1 MLRYIGS
8 RLLQSI
14 FIGVSITLGV
24 FVILRLTSGD
34 PARVRAPVF
43 ASPDVINQYRKDFGT
58 DKPLLVQLGRFI
70 DGAVHGNLGDSF
82 RYQRPVLDLI
92 FEALPY
98 TLRLAL
104 LALFISVTISVTLGV
119 LAARYPGSPWDWL
132 SGIVASAAQAAPVFW
147 VGILLSTYLGV
158 VAGLFPAGGYSGFSS
173 LVLPALAASI
183 SIIPTELRVLREAMR
198 TALDQEYV
206 RAARANG
213 IVERR
218 VTLVYALR
226 NATLPL
232 LTVIGIDVGYLLGGV
247 IVAEVVFNFPGIGQ
261 LALVAL
267 NSRDYPLVQAITIV
281 TATVFVLIN
290 LVIDLLYTVVDP
302 RIRLKTR

>member
-8 RLLQSI
+8 RLLQSA
-14 FIGVSITLGV
+14 FIVVSITLGV
-24 FVILRLTSGD
+24 FVILRVTSGD
-34 PARVRAPVF
+34 PARLRAPVF

-58 DKPLLVQLGRFI
+58 DHSLLNQLGRFVS
-70 DGAVHGNLGDSF
+70 GALHGNLGESF

-92 FEALPY
+92 GEALPY
-98 TLRLAL
+98 TLRLAG
-104 LALFISVTISVTLGV
+104 LALLISLAVSVTLGV
-119 LAARYPGSPWDWL
+119 LAARYPGSAWDWI
-132 SGIVASAAQAAPVFW
+132 SAVIAAAAQAAPVFW

-158 VAGLFPAGGYSGFSS
+158 VTGLFPAGGYSGFSS
-173 LVLPALAASI
+173 LVLPAVAASI

-198 TALDQEYV
+198 SVLGQEYV

-213 IVERR
+213 IAERR
-218 VTLVYALR
+218 VTFVYALR

-232 LTVIGIDVGYLLGGV
+232 LTVVGIDVGYLLGGV

-267 NSRDYPLVQAITIV
+267 NSRDYPLVQGITIV
-281 TATVFVLIN
+281 TSTVFVLVN
-290 LVIDLLYTVVDP
+290 LGIDLLYTVVDP
-302 RIRLKTR
+302 RIRLRTR

>member
-8 RLLQSI
+8 RLLQSA
-14 FIGVSITLGV
+14 FIVISITLGV
-24 FVILRLTSGD
+24 FVILRVTSGD
-34 PARVRAPVF
+34 PARLRAPVF

-58 DKPLLVQLGRFI
+58 DKSLPDQLLRFVS
-70 DGAVHGNLGDSF
+70 GALHGNLGESF

-92 FEALPY
+92 GEALPY

-104 LALFISVTISVTLGV
+104 LALFISVTVSVTLGV
-119 LAARYPGSPWDWL
+119 LAARYPGSAWDWL
-132 SGIVASAAQAAPVFW
+132 SAVVAAAAQAAPVFW

-158 VAGLFPAGGYSGFSS
+158 VTGVFPAGGYSGFSS
-173 LVLPALAASI
+173 LVLPAVAASI

-198 TALDQEYV
+198 SALGQEYV

-213 IVERR
+213 IAERR
-218 VTLVYALR
+218 VTFVYALR

-267 NSRDYPLVQAITIV
+267 NSRDYPLVQGITIV
-281 TATVFVLIN
+281 TATVFVLVN

>member
-8 RLLQSI
+8 RLLQSA
-14 FIGVSITLGV
+14 FIVISITLGV
-24 FVILRLTSGD
+24 FVILRVTSGD
-34 PARVRAPVF
+34 PARLRAPVF

-58 DKPLLVQLGRFI
+58 DKSLPDQLLRFVS
-70 DGAVHGNLGDSF
+70 GALHGNLGESF

-92 FEALPY
+92 GEALPY

-104 LALFISVTISVTLGV
+104 LALLISVTVSVTLGV
-119 LAARYPGSPWDWL
+119 LAARYPGSAWDWL
-132 SGIVASAAQAAPVFW
+132 SAVVAAAAQAAPVFW

-158 VAGLFPAGGYSGFSS
+158 VTGVFPAGGYSGFSS
-173 LVLPALAASI
+173 LVLPAVAASI

-198 TALDQEYV
+198 SALGQEYV

-213 IVERR
+213 IAERR
-218 VTLVYALR
+218 VTFVYALR

-281 TATVFVLIN
+281 TATVFVLVN